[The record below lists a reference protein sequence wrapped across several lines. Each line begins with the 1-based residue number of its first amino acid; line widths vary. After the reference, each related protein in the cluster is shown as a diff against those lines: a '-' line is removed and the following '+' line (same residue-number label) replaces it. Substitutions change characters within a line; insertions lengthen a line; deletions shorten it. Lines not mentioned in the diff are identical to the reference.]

1 MAKSARVVKIP
12 DNHIPSPPV
21 KPARRRNV
29 PSPSPR
35 TTIQISQLTRTIL
48 EQIKEMEQLETYD
61 DAINFLFRERR
72 RCLPSTF
79 GCMPDDGPFEREE
92 EEDPYR
98 VPS

>member
-1 MAKSARVVKIP
+1 MAKSARVVNIP
-12 DNHIPSPPV
+12 DNDLHSPPV
-21 KPARRRNV
+21 KPARRKRV
-29 PSPSPR
+29 PPPSQR

-72 RCLPSTF
+72 RCLPSKF

-92 EEDPYR
+92 EEDPNR